1 MAVEQAARAAT
12 GSPLPNAR
20 HLEFAIVGT
29 NHRHA
34 PIHVRERLARDAWI
48 RRLMASVEAH
58 ASVSARLLLSTC
70 NRIELWF
77 LGTLPD
83 PLGFRH
89 ELASSLDAAPETFY
103 IRTGSAAIEH
113 AVRVASG
120 MDSMA
125 WGEPQIGA
133 QVLESLSVAEANG
146 WTERELSELVRKVSA
161 AAGHIRRAAHV
172 PVNTGSAGDAAVNLI
187 LSRLSAGV
195 SRVLVV
201 GTGKMGRL
209 AARRLASSV
218 DLTISD
224 RSPAKADTLA
234 HTLGAR
240 SLPLSESV
248 DRLREFDAVIVA
260 TSAPRAVLT
269 AERVTASVATRAA
282 PILVIDLSVPRN
294 VDPEVSQAPGV
305 ELLNLDD
312 LEPWA
317 TPPEGNIL
325 EHAEDAIRL
334 ETGRLTAWLR
344 SRAADDTVARLRER
358 AEAIRR
364 EELSAASRRL
374 PGLPPEARAVLEKM
388 TERIVNRLLHD
399 PTQAIRAKAADGTA
413 SKEYARLV
421 RNLFGL
427 REDAQ

>member
-1 MAVEQAARAAT
+1 MGVEQTARAAT
-12 GSPLPNAR
+12 VSLGSDSR
-20 HLEFAIVGT
+20 HLDFAVVGT
-29 NHRHA
+29 NHRHS
-34 PIHVRERLARDAWI
+34 PIHVREQLAKDASL

-77 LGTLPD
+77 LGTLPY
-83 PLGFRH
+83 PRGLRH
-89 ELASSLDAAPETFY
+89 ELASSLEAEPETFY
-103 IRTGSAAIEH
+103 VRTGSAAIVH

-133 QVLESLSVAEANG
+133 QVLESLAVAEAKG
-146 WTERELSELVRKVSA
+146 WTGRELSELVRRVSA
-161 AAGHIRRAAHV
+161 AAGRIRRAARV

-187 LSRLSAGV
+187 LSRFSAGV
-195 SRVLVV
+195 PQVLVV

-209 AARRLASSV
+209 AARRLASSAG
-218 DLTISD
+218 LTIAD
-224 RSPAKADTLA
+224 RNPAKADTLA
-234 HTLGAR
+234 RALGVR

-248 DRLREFDAVIVA
+248 DRLRDFDAVIVA
-260 TSAPRAVLT
+260 TSAPRAVLA
-269 AERVTASVATRAA
+269 AERVTASVAMRAA

-294 VDPEVSQAPGV
+294 VDPEVSRAPGV

-317 TPPEGNIL
+317 TPPGDDII
-325 EHAEDAIRL
+325 EHAEDAVRVGA
-334 ETGRLTAWLR
+334 ERLTAWLR
-344 SRAADDTVARLRER
+344 SRAADDTLARLRER
-358 AEAIRR
+358 AETIRR

-374 PGLPPEARAVLEKM
+374 PDLPPEARAVLEKM

-399 PTQAIRAKAADGTA
+399 PTQAIRATAANGAA

-421 RNLFGL
+421 RSLFGL